1 MTRVN
6 AMSIQVVEP
15 QLLVGTWRRFGRTGP
30 VYEILAQRGPAG
42 GGDQMMRIRVIES
55 GEELDYPLD
64 EILDDPRER

>member
-1 MTRVN
+1 MG
-6 AMSIQVVEP
+6 IQVMQP

-30 VYEILAQRGPAG
+30 VYEILAQSGIAASG
-42 GGDQMMRIRVIES
+42 SQLLRIRVIES